1 MERFDS
7 QVLFSIF
14 KNDEG
19 ENLLPFD
26 DLAEL
31 LQMEMTTPVSGEG
44 VDVAGVGSGAAPASH
59 FQMGPDAGVTA
70 AGGGVLSAE
79 QLLIDPPMITPPLV
93 TTAPPA
99 GPIPMDGRAG
109 VLARPSTMP
118 STSGGSSEHTRAQNW
133 AGSNPSSEDGD
144 GGGRD
149 GDSGDSDMDHTQAPG
164 LSGEGEAGGRARRG
178 SSKGGGGGNKGEGR
192 ASSGVKK
199 RRQRNAEQM
208 ESNRIAQQKYRQRKK
223 GEQSALQTAVD
234 LLTAQVAALKA
245 VEVRNGELEAA
256 TAALQSTVSQQ
267 AAAITSLQQHTAG
280 QAAELEATRAALG
293 HSQQQVAA
301 QHRIILDQGAK
312 LRLQEQVIAS
322 LKDRLK
328 DEIDEALKAVVPGTV
343 CEKMVA
349 AVKSTLYGAKDVSGL
364 QDILSQLP
372 EHLVHE
378 ICKNIWQ
385 VCKESWPEIRTRCA
399 TYGCPASSG
408 MGTA

>member
-7 QVLFSIF
+7 QMLFSVF
-14 KNDEG
+14 RNDEG

-26 DLAEL
+26 ELAEL
-31 LQMEMTTPVSGEG
+31 LQMDLAPNG
-44 VDVAGVGSGAAPASH
+44 DAGATPAS
-59 FQMGPDAGVTA
+59 FAPDAALPLDLPHLHHAPPIITA
-70 AGGGVLSAE
+70 
-79 QLLIDPPMITPPLV
+79 PLV
-93 TTAPPA
+93 TTAPPT
-99 GPIPMDGRAG
+99 GPIPSDERAAA
-109 VLARPSTMP
+109 LTHQSTLPSP
-118 STSGGSSEHTRAQNW
+118 SGGSSDHTRAQNW

-144 GGGRD
+144 GDGDRDGRDGD
-149 GDSGDSDMDHTQAPG
+149 GDSGDSDMDHTTQTPG
-164 LSGEGEAGGRARRG
+164 VSGAGDAGGRGRRG
-178 SSKGGGGGNKGEGR
+178 SSKGGK

-256 TAALQSTVSQQ
+256 AAALQSTVSQQ
-267 AAAITSLQQHTAG
+267 AAAVASLQQHSAG

-301 QHRIILDQGAK
+301 QHRIIVDQGTK

-328 DEIDEALKAVVPGTV
+328 EEIDEALKCVAPNTV

-349 AVKSTLYGAKDVSGL
+349 AVKAALYGAKDVSGL
-364 QDILSQLP
+364 QDVLSQLP
-372 EHLVHE
+372 EHL
-378 ICKNIWQ
+378 
-385 VCKESWPEIRTRCA
+385 
-399 TYGCPASSG
+399 
-408 MGTA
+408 